1 VWFLSGTGPVVRS
14 LLGMSYTR
22 RCQALHVVI
31 ENSYLFRKP
40 HRRSHTTTWP
50 SRNYSFQ
57 SCRQPSPAESN
68 SDDPA
73 KDVNNNTIYEGHR
86 PTRIVIGITG
96 ATGTIYA
103 IRLLMVL
110 RNLGVETHLVIS
122 KWALATMKYET
133 SMTESAIHNLASR
146 VYRAKDMTAPIASG
160 SFLHDGMIIA
170 PCSMKTLAAIR
181 SGFCDDLISR
191 AADVTLKERRP
202 LMLVVRETPLSD
214 IHLDNML
221 FLRRAG
227 AVIFPPMP
235 AFYTKP
241 QTIDDVVDQNVGR
254 MLDSFGLHTNG
265 FKRWNGFE
273 KD

>member
-1 VWFLSGTGPVVRS
+1 
-14 LLGMSYTR
+14 MSYTR
-22 RCQALHVVI
+22 RCQALVI

-40 HRRSHTTTWP
+40 HRSHTATWP

-57 SCRQPSPAESN
+57 SCRQSNQANPN

-73 KDVNNNTIYEGHR
+73 KDVYNNNTLCEAHR
-86 PTRIVIGITG
+86 PRQIVIGITG

-110 RNLGVETHLVIS
+110 RNLGIETHLVIS

-133 SMTESAIHNLASR
+133 SMTESDIHRLASR

-191 AADVTLKERRP
+191 AADVTLKERRT

-241 QTIDDVVDQNVGR
+241 QNIDDVVDQNVGR
-254 MLDSFGLHTNG
+254 MLDSFGLFTNG